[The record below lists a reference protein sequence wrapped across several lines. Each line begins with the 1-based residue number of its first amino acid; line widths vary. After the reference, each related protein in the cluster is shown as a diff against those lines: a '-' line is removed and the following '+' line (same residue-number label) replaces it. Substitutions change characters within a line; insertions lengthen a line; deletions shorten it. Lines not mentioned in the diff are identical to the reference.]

1 MDVDNLAYAV
11 GLPEDVRARVEV
23 AGRVQLT
30 PEETLSLTSSKF
42 AHTCLVP
49 LGIIVAVGLVG
60 ADAGGGD
67 NSKVRCSWVRQSRP
81 SFWPMRGK
89 SLLLEWRR
97 SVVKHDA

>member
-67 NSKVRCSWVRQSRP
+67 NSKVKVLMGPPIAAFLLAYAWEKLATRVAP
-81 SFWPMRGK
+81 KRGK
-89 SLLLEWRR
+89 
-97 SVVKHDA
+97 A